1 MKVGDLVKH
10 IQSDEC
16 GVIVDLI
23 PGSADPEK
31 IMVAVE
37 WVRNDLYQND
47 WLYQSSRLEVVNDA
61 QA

>member
-23 PGSADPEK
+23 PGATDPEK

-47 WLYQSSRLEVVNDA
+47 WLYQSSRLEVINDA
-61 QA
+61 Q

>member
-23 PGSADPEK
+23 PGSTDPEK

-47 WLYQSSRLEVVNDA
+47 WLYQSSRLEVINDA
-61 QA
+61 Q